1 MLFLILGPVSGTKKE
16 YRSCTCT
23 LFYFPLRCV
32 GTMKIPAKR
41 LKNAG
46 FCDTLTANN
55 VEYCRGDDMNA
66 KTPTDE
72 RQEGRDTDDIL
83 QAPPEKPS
91 ASVGRK
97 RYCVLDGIKA
107 LETVGR
113 YSLQIYML
121 HQPVLYGCFMLLTAA
136 CRNMIC

>member
-1 MLFLILGPVSGTKKE
+1 
-16 YRSCTCT
+16 
-23 LFYFPLRCV
+23 
-32 GTMKIPAKR
+32 MKIPAKR

-72 RQEGRDTDDIL
+72 RQVGRDNDDIL
-83 QAPPEKPS
+83 QAPPEKPT
-91 ASVGRK
+91 ASGGRK

-107 LETVGR
+107 LENVGR

-121 HQPVLYGCFMLLTAA
+121 HQPVLYGCFMLISAA
-136 CRNMIC
+136 YRNM

>member
-1 MLFLILGPVSGTKKE
+1 MHLYS
-16 YRSCTCT
+16 
-23 LFYFPLRCV
+23 FYFLLQCV
-32 GTMKIPAKR
+32 DTMKIPAKR

-55 VEYCRGDDMNA
+55 VEYCRGDNMNV
-66 KTPTDE
+66 KTPSDE
-72 RQEGRDTDDIL
+72 RQEERDVDDIL
-83 QAPPEKPS
+83 QVQPEKPT
-91 ASVGRK
+91 ASGGRK

-121 HQPVLYGCFMLLTAA
+121 HQTAA
-136 CRNMIC
+136 LCCLQRRAEI

>member
-55 VEYCRGDDMNA
+55 VEYCRGDDMNV

-72 RQEGRDTDDIL
+72 RQVGRVNDIL
-83 QAPPEKPS
+83 QAPPEKPT
-91 ASVGRK
+91 ASGGRK
-97 RYCVLDGIKA
+97 RYCVLDGIRGFA
-107 LETVGR
+107 LIIWSFTTLCG
-113 YSLQIYML
+113 IW
-121 HQPVLYGCFMLLTAA
+121 
-136 CRNMIC
+136 